1 MNIGANIRKLT
12 LVFVALF
19 LAISGGLVY
28 WQVGVA
34 QQVTANIH
42 NSRTCMPGNAPIRG
56 NIYDRNGVLLA
67 YSVPSSTGCGYIRHY
82 TDPSL
87 AGLIGYYVSPQFSST
102 GVEHQFDNVLS
113 GQSGPNTMNNLVNRT
128 LHRPPVGGNVYL
140 TIDERIQKIV
150 NQHFD
155 DPIPIDNVNTFPTDR
170 GSVIVADPH
179 TGEILAMLSRPTFDP
194 NKLVQT
200 LASGNLGY
208 YNQLVTDPEQP
219 LLERPINGLFIP
231 GSIYK
236 TATLE
241 AGLDS
246 GSTTL
251 NQEFTQQQA
260 EGPVNVNGEVIGP
273 VGNNIDTFTFHFPVT
288 TEYGFSHSDNLIYAQ
303 VAAETGAQTWLD
315 YQHRFYVGQ
324 SIPFDLPVTPSQVT
338 RAGQST
344 LNGIDLAN
352 DGFGQGVDQMTPLQM
367 SLFDNA
373 AANNGQLMRPRVVLK
388 ETDANKKVTQTFTPQ
403 VLGQP
408 ISQQTATE
416 VRQAMYGVTQCGSL
430 LIVPQVHNSPWGII
444 GKTGTGQV
452 SDNGQPP
459 ANGWTI
465 SQAPY
470 AITNPDQLPA
480 LTIVAM
486 KENGGE
492 GGNVDGPMSAS
503 IYQDIFANGYVQA
516 QMPPAPDPNYCFNT
530 GLLQ

>member
-1 MNIGANIRKLT
+1 MNIGTNIRKLT

-28 WQVGVA
+28 WQVVVA
-34 QQVTANIH
+34 QQVTSNVH
-42 NSRTCMPGNAPIRG
+42 NSRTCLPGNAPIRG

-67 YSVPSSTGCGYIRHY
+67 YSVPSNTGCGYIRHY

-87 AGLIGYYVSPQFSST
+87 AGLIGYYVSPQFPST
-102 GVEHQFDNVLS
+102 GIEHQFDTVLS
-113 GQSGPNTMNNLVNRT
+113 GQSGPTAMDNLMNKT
-128 LHRPPVGGNVYL
+128 LHRSPVGGNIYL
-140 TIDERIQKIV
+140 TIDERIQQIV
-150 NQHFD
+150 NQRFN
-155 DPIPIDNVNTFPTDR
+155 DPIPIDNVNTFTTDR
-170 GSVIVADPH
+170 GSVIVTNPH
-179 TGEILAMLSRPTFDP
+179 TGEILAMLSQPTFDP
-194 NKLVQT
+194 NNLVQT
-200 LASGNLGY
+200 LASGNLDY
-208 YNQLVTDPEQP
+208 YNQLVANPEQP

-251 NQEFTQQQA
+251 NQQFDKQQA

-273 VGNNIDTFTFHFPVT
+273 IGNNIDTFTFRFPVT

-324 SIPFDLPVTPSQVT
+324 PIPFDLPVTPSQVT
-338 RAGQST
+338 RPGETT

-373 AANNGQLMRPRVVLK
+373 AANNGQLMRPSIVLK
-388 ETDANKKVTQTFTPQ
+388 ETDANKNVTQTSTPE

-452 SDNGQPP
+452 SDNGQIP

-470 AITNPDQLPA
+470 SITDPNQLPP

-492 GGNVDGPMSAS
+492 GGSVDGPMIANM
-503 IYQDIFANGYVQA
+503 YQDIYSNGYVQA
-516 QMPPAPDPNYCFNT
+516 QLPPTPDPNYCGNT